1 MLKAVAEIFYGN
13 SDALCVIDF
22 NARTFAALTA
32 YGDVK
37 CLVAL
42 FFELVYGDVLADFN
56 AALDFCAES
65 LDYVDLGSDNI
76 LFKLVARNAVCHHTA
91 GNGIFLEYRRLIT
104 HLSEIICGAES
115 CGAAADDGDFL
126 VK

>member
-1 MLKAVAEIFYGN
+1 MFKAVAEIFYGN
-13 SDALCVIDF
+13 SGALCVIVF
-22 NARTFAALTA
+22 NAGTFAALTA

-42 FFELVYGDVLADFN
+42 FFELIYGDVLADFN
-56 AALDFCAES
+56 AALDLCTES
-65 LDYVDLGSDNI
+65 LDYVDFGSDNI
-76 LFKLVARNAVCHHTA
+76 LFELVARNTVCHHTA
-91 GNGIFLEYRRLIT
+91 GNGIFFKYRRLIT
-104 HLSEIICGAES
+104 HLGEIICCTES